1 MREKPRKLV
10 SVTQTNS
17 LYTTD
22 AYSECTRRSAK
33 RSQAV
38 QPPLERRGA
47 LRDLASQT
55 ANQTDT
61 GVVRGESPSSPRERR
76 SVSAVIR
83 SVM

>member
-1 MREKPRKLV
+1 MREKPRKPV

-22 AYSECTRRSAK
+22 AYSECTRRSAE

-47 LRDLASQT
+47 LCDLAS
-55 ANQTDT
+55 
-61 GVVRGESPSSPRERR
+61 
-76 SVSAVIR
+76 
-83 SVM
+83 

>member
-47 LRDLASQT
+47 LCDLASLMS
-55 ANQTDT
+55 N
-61 GVVRGESPSSPRERR
+61 
-76 SVSAVIR
+76 
-83 SVM
+83 